1 VQICIESVAYLA
13 PLSAYFH
20 REKTT
25 SISGGVPAVV
35 SAQAWDGKDATIAV
49 DEVPM
54 DFMDE

>member
-1 VQICIESVAYLA
+1 MPIVLTRLSVWYI
-13 PLSAYFH
+13 FRTC

-25 SISGGVPAVV
+25 TLSGGVPAVV

-49 DEVPM
+49 DEVPL